1 MSETKKPSEK
11 PIVMIKLDEIYQS
24 REYKTL
30 DDIFLN
36 DSTGLLDDIKPVT
49 KSSANNSVLAQQF
62 DTINLFID
70 QQGRVPSSSASD
82 INEKINA
89 RLLATIQTNHVD
101 SQELLALDKHGLL
114 ATQSTTSTL
123 SDDKPTLSDKSVSNK
138 ENKEDGSENAIS
150 ASTKEAEPVT
160 EAVSELPVINSLDDI
175 FNSDDLGLFDN
186 IHSEI
191 LVNDHQSNTRAS
203 YDQYNDE
210 DIASR
215 FECKDFY
222 KFEATFERIS
232 KAIQTG
238 AFTKTNF
245 SSVKDIN
252 IGSVF
257 VLNGMLCY
265 VANIYKAEARKNTRS
280 QERLRL
286 IFSNGTESNMLTHSL
301 ATAQYKYENSYQL
314 LITDPDWMDDELAK
328 NFGDERQL
336 TGVIYVA
343 KLAETPSDLAH
354 YKHLH
359 KIGFS
364 TLTGEARTKHSI
376 RDTAFL
382 QQPVDIIAEW
392 QVYDANARSVERV
405 LHAFFYDQRVK
416 VSSKAADNN
425 LYKATEWFNVPLDE
439 IEKAINLVIAGDI
452 KDYRMDGAAGKIVL
466 K

>member
-30 DDIFLN
+30 EDIFSN
-36 DSTGLLDDIKPVT
+36 DSTGLLDDIKPIT

-62 DTINLFID
+62 NDINNFID
-70 QQGRVPSSSASD
+70 KYGRRPSSSASD
-82 INEKINA
+82 INEKISA
-89 RLLATIQTNHVD
+89 RLLATIQTNHAN

-114 ATQSTTSTL
+114 SAQSTASTL
-123 SDDKPTLSDKSVSNK
+123 SDDKPTLSENSMSNK
-138 ENKEDGSENAIS
+138 DDGSEKAIS
-150 ASTKEAEPVT
+150 DSTKEAELVV

-245 SSVKDIN
+245 SSVKAIN

-265 VANIYKAEARKNTRS
+265 VANIYKAEARKNARS

-286 IFSNGTESNMLTHSL
+286 IFSNGTESNMLTYSL

-328 NFGDERQL
+328 NFGDDRQL

-343 KLAETPSDLAH
+343 KLTETPNTLAH

-359 KIGFS
+359 KVGFS
-364 TLTGEARTKHSI
+364 TLTGEARTKHSV

-392 QVYDANARSVERV
+392 QVYDANARSVEGV

-416 VSSKAADNN
+416 VSLKAANDN
-425 LYKATEWFNVPLDE
+425 LYKATEWFNVPLAE

-452 KDYRMDGAAGKIVL
+452 KDYRMDGAAGKVVL

>member
-1 MSETKKPSEK
+1 MLGTKKPNEK

-30 DDIFLN
+30 EDIFSN
-36 DSTGLLDDIKPVT
+36 DSTGLLDDIKPIT
-49 KSSANNSVLAQQF
+49 KSSTNNSVLTQQF
-62 DTINLFID
+62 NDINNFID
-70 QQGRVPSSSASD
+70 QHGRIPSSSAND
-82 INEKINA
+82 INEKISA
-89 RLLATIQTNHVD
+89 RLLATIQTNHAK

-114 ATQSTTSTL
+114 TAQSTTPTL
-123 SDDKPTLSDKSVSNK
+123 SDKPTLSENSMSNK
-138 ENKEDGSENAIS
+138 DDGSEKAIS
-150 ASTKEAEPVT
+150 DSTKEAEPVV

-175 FNSDDLGLFDN
+175 FNSDDLGIFDN

-191 LVNDHQSNTRAS
+191 LVSDSQLHSRNT
-203 YDQYNDE
+203 YDQYDDE
-210 DIASR
+210 EIATR

-222 KFEATFERIS
+222 KFEPTFERIS

-245 SSVKDIN
+245 SSVKDIS

-257 VLNGMLCY
+257 VLNGILCY
-265 VANIYKAEARKNTRS
+265 VADIYQAENRKNERN
-280 QERLRL
+280 QQRLRL
-286 IFSNGTESNMLTHSL
+286 VFANGTESNMLIRSL

-314 LITDPDWMDDELAK
+314 LITDSDWMDDELAK
-328 NFGDERQL
+328 NFGDDRQL

-343 KLAETPSDLAH
+343 KLTETPNTLAH
-354 YKHLH
+354 YRDLH
-359 KIGFS
+359 KVGFS
-364 TLTGEARTKHSI
+364 TLTGEARTKHSV

-392 QVYDANARSVERV
+392 QVYDANARSVEGI

-416 VSSKAADNN
+416 VSSKAADDN

-452 KDYRMDGAAGKIVL
+452 KNYRMDSAAGKVVL

>member
-1 MSETKKPSEK
+1 MSETKKLSEK
-11 PIVMIKLDEIYQS
+11 PTVMIKLDEIYQS

-70 QQGRVPSSSASD
+70 QQGRVPSSSAND
-82 INEKINA
+82 INEKINS
-89 RLLATIQTNHVD
+89 RLLATIQTNHAH

-114 ATQSTTSTL
+114 TAQRTASTL
-123 SDDKPTLSDKSVSNK
+123 SDGKPTLSGKSMSN
-138 ENKEDGSENAIS
+138 NSGGSEKAIN
-150 ASTKEAEPVT
+150 
-160 EAVSELPVINSLDDI
+160 EAVSEPPVINSLDDI
-175 FNSDDLGLFDN
+175 FNSDDLGIFDN

-191 LVNDHQSNTRAS
+191 LVSDSQLNSRNT
-203 YDQYNDE
+203 YDQYDDE
-210 DIASR
+210 EIATR

-232 KAIQTG
+232 QAIQTG

-257 VLNGMLCY
+257 VLNGILCY
-265 VANIYKAEARKNTRS
+265 VADIYQAENRKNERN
-280 QERLRL
+280 QQRLRL
-286 IFSNGTESNMLTHSL
+286 VFANGTESNMLIRSL

-328 NFGDERQL
+328 NFGDDRQL

-343 KLAETPSDLAH
+343 KLTDTPNNLAH

-359 KIGFS
+359 KVGFS

-392 QVYDANARSVERV
+392 QVYDANARSLEGV

-416 VSSKAADNN
+416 VSSKAADDN

-439 IEKAINLVIAGDI
+439 IEKAINLVIEGDI
-452 KDYRMDGAAGKIVL
+452 KNYRMDGVAGKVVL

>member
-1 MSETKKPSEK
+1 MLGTKKPNEK

-30 DDIFLN
+30 EDIFSN

-49 KSSANNSVLAQQF
+49 RSSASNSVLAQQF

-70 QQGRVPSSSASD
+70 QHGRIPSSSAND
-82 INEKINA
+82 INEKISA
-89 RLLATIQTNHVD
+89 RLLATIQTNHTN

-114 ATQSTTSTL
+114 AVQSTAPTL
-123 SDDKPTLSDKSVSNK
+123 SDKPTLSDNSISNK
-138 ENKEDGSENAIS
+138 DDDGSEKAIS
-150 ASTKEAEPVT
+150 DSTKEADPVI

-175 FNSDDLGLFDN
+175 FNSDDLGIFDN

-222 KFEATFERIS
+222 KFETTFERIS

-245 SSVKDIN
+245 SSVKAIN

-265 VANIYKAEARKNTRS
+265 VANIYKAEARKNARS

-286 IFSNGTESNMLTHSL
+286 IFSNGTESNMLTYSL

-314 LITDPDWMDDELAK
+314 LITDPDWMDDALAK
-328 NFGDERQL
+328 NFGDDRQL

-343 KLAETPSDLAH
+343 KLTETPNTLAH

-359 KIGFS
+359 KVGFS
-364 TLTGEARTKHSI
+364 TLTGEARTKHSV

-392 QVYDANARSVERV
+392 QVYDANARSVEGV

-416 VSSKAADNN
+416 VSLKAANDN

-452 KDYRMDGAAGKIVL
+452 KNYRMDSAAGKVVL

>member
-1 MSETKKPSEK
+1 
-11 PIVMIKLDEIYQS
+11 MIKLDDIYQS

-30 DDIFLN
+30 DDIFSN
-36 DSTGLLDDIKPVT
+36 DSTGLLDDIKPIT
-49 KSSANNSVLAQQF
+49 KSSANNSVLTQQF
-62 DTINLFID
+62 NDINNFLD
-70 QQGRVPSSSASD
+70 KHGRFPSSSASD
-82 INEKINA
+82 INEKILA
-89 RLLATIQTNHVD
+89 RLLTTIQANNSS
-101 SQELLALDKHGLL
+101 SQELFGLDKHGLL
-114 ATQSTTSTL
+114 ATQNTTSTL
-123 SDDKPTLSDKSVSNK
+123 PEQPILSDINVSNEEDNTAKKQAPIK
-138 ENKEDGSENAIS
+138 E
-150 ASTKEAEPVT
+150 TEAVI
-160 EAVSELPVINSLDDI
+160 EAVSEPPVINSLDDI
-175 FNSDDLGLFDN
+175 FNSDDLGIFDN

-245 SSVKDIN
+245 SSVKAIN

-265 VANIYKAEARKNTRS
+265 VANIYKAEARKNVRS

-286 IFSNGTESNMLTHSL
+286 IFSNGTESNMLTYSL

-328 NFGDERQL
+328 KFGDDRQL

-343 KLAETPSDLAH
+343 KLTETPNTLAH

-359 KIGFS
+359 KVGFS
-364 TLTGEARTKHSI
+364 TLTGEARTKHSV

-392 QVYDANARSVERV
+392 QVYDANARSVEGV

-416 VSSKAADNN
+416 VSLKAANDN

-452 KDYRMDGAAGKIVL
+452 KNYRMDGAAGKVVPN
-466 K
+466 

>member
-1 MSETKKPSEK
+1 
-11 PIVMIKLDEIYQS
+11 MIKLDEIYQS

-30 DDIFLN
+30 EDIFSN

-49 KSSANNSVLAQQF
+49 RSSASNSVLAQQF

-70 QQGRVPSSSASD
+70 QHGRIPSSSAND
-82 INEKINA
+82 INEKISA
-89 RLLATIQTNHVD
+89 RLLATIQTNHTN

-114 ATQSTTSTL
+114 AVQSTAPTL
-123 SDDKPTLSDKSVSNK
+123 SDKPTLSDNSISNK
-138 ENKEDGSENAIS
+138 DDDGSEKAIS
-150 ASTKEAEPVT
+150 DSTKEADPVI

-175 FNSDDLGLFDN
+175 FNSDDLGIFDN

-222 KFEATFERIS
+222 KFETTFERIS

-245 SSVKDIN
+245 SSVKAIN

-265 VANIYKAEARKNTRS
+265 VANIYKAEARKNARS

-286 IFSNGTESNMLTHSL
+286 IFSNGTESNMLTYSL

-314 LITDPDWMDDELAK
+314 LITDPDWMDDALAK
-328 NFGDERQL
+328 NFGDDRQL

-343 KLAETPSDLAH
+343 KLTETPNTLAH

-359 KIGFS
+359 KVGFS
-364 TLTGEARTKHSI
+364 TLTGEARTKHSV

-392 QVYDANARSVERV
+392 QVYDANARSVEGV

-416 VSSKAADNN
+416 VSLKAANDN

-452 KDYRMDGAAGKIVL
+452 KNYRMDSAAGKVVL

>member
-1 MSETKKPSEK
+1 
-11 PIVMIKLDEIYQS
+11 MIKLDEIYQS

-30 DDIFLN
+30 DDIFSN
-36 DSTGLLDDIKPVT
+36 DSTGLLDDIKPIT
-49 KSSANNSVLAQQF
+49 KSSANNSVLTQQF
-62 DTINLFID
+62 NDINNFID
-70 QQGRVPSSSASD
+70 KQGRIPSSSASD

-89 RLLATIQTNHVD
+89 RLLATMQTNHAN
-101 SQELLALDKHGLL
+101 SQELLALDKHSLL
-114 ATQSTTSTL
+114 AAQSTAF
-123 SDDKPTLSDKSVSNK
+123 TLSDKPALSDKSMNNK
-138 ENKEDGSENAIS
+138 DNETEKAIS
-150 ASTKEAEPVT
+150 ASTKEADPVI
-160 EAVSELPVINSLDDI
+160 EDFSKPPVINSLDDI
-175 FNSDDLGLFDN
+175 FNSDDLGIFDN

-191 LVNDHQSNTRAS
+191 LVSDSQSNTRAS

-245 SSVKDIN
+245 SSVKAIN

-265 VANIYKAEARKNTRS
+265 VANIYKAEARKNARS

-286 IFSNGTESNMLTHSL
+286 IFSNGTESNMLTYSL

-328 NFGDERQL
+328 NFGDQRQL
-336 TGVIYVA
+336 TGVIYIA
-343 KLAETPSDLAH
+343 KLTDTPSNLAH

-364 TLTGEARTKHSI
+364 TLTGEVRTKHSI

-382 QQPVDIIAEW
+382 QQPVNIIAEW
-392 QVYDANARSVERV
+392 QVYDANARSVEGV

-416 VSSKAADNN
+416 VSLKAANDN

-452 KDYRMDGAAGKIVL
+452 KHYRMDSTAGKVVL

>member
-1 MSETKKPSEK
+1 MSETKKQSEK

-30 DDIFLN
+30 EDIFSN
-36 DSTGLLDDIKPVT
+36 DSTGLLDDIKPIT
-49 KSSANNSVLAQQF
+49 KSSANNSVLAHQF
-62 DTINLFID
+62 ETINLFID
-70 QQGRVPSSSASD
+70 QHGCIPSSSAND

-89 RLLATIQTNHVD
+89 RLLATIQTNHAN

-114 ATQSTTSTL
+114 TAQSTTSIL
-123 SDDKPTLSDKSVSNK
+123 SEEPKALDKSMSN
-138 ENKEDGSENAIS
+138 EEDSIAK
-150 ASTKEAEPVT
+150 KEARIKKDAPVV
-160 EAVSELPVINSLDDI
+160 EAVNELPVINSLDDI
-175 FNSDDLGLFDN
+175 FNSDDLGIFDN

-191 LVNDHQSNTRAS
+191 LVSDSQLNSRNT
-203 YDQYNDE
+203 YDQYDDE
-210 DIASR
+210 EIATR
-215 FECKDFY
+215 FECKEFY

-232 KAIQTG
+232 QAIQTG

-257 VLNGMLCY
+257 VLNGILCY
-265 VANIYKAEARKNTRS
+265 VADIYQAENRKNERN
-280 QERLRL
+280 QQRLRL
-286 IFSNGTESNMLTHSL
+286 VFANGTESNMLIRSL

-328 NFGDERQL
+328 SFGDDRQL

-343 KLAETPSDLAH
+343 KLTDTPSTLAH

-359 KIGFS
+359 KVGFS

-392 QVYDANARSVERV
+392 QVYDANARSVEGV

-416 VSSKAADNN
+416 VSLKAANDN

-452 KDYRMDGAAGKIVL
+452 KNYRMDGTAGKVVL

>member
-1 MSETKKPSEK
+1 MSETKKLSEK

-30 DDIFLN
+30 EDIFSN
-36 DSTGLLDDIKPVT
+36 DSTGLLDDIKPAT

-62 DTINLFID
+62 DSINVFID
-70 QQGRVPSSSASD
+70 QQGRVPSSSAGD
-82 INEKINA
+82 INEKISA
-89 RLLATIQTNHVD
+89 RLLATIQTNHAN

-114 ATQSTTSTL
+114 AAQSTA
-123 SDDKPTLSDKSVSNK
+123 PTLSDKPKVLDKSMSNK
-138 ENKEDGSENAIS
+138 DNGSEKVIS
-150 ASTKEAEPVT
+150 DSTKEAELVI
-160 EAVSELPVINSLDDI
+160 EAVSEPPVINSLDDI
-175 FNSDDLGLFDN
+175 FNSDDLGIFDN

-191 LVNDHQSNTRAS
+191 LVSDSQINSRNT
-203 YDQYNDE
+203 YDQYDDE
-210 DIASR
+210 EIATR

-232 KAIQTG
+232 QAIQTG

-257 VLNGMLCY
+257 VLNGILCY
-265 VANIYKAEARKNTRS
+265 VADIYQAENRKNERN
-280 QERLRL
+280 QQRLRL
-286 IFSNGTESNMLTHSL
+286 VFANGTESNMLIRSL

-328 NFGDERQL
+328 SFGDKRQL
-336 TGVIYVA
+336 TGVIYIA
-343 KLAETPSDLAH
+343 KLIDTPDNLAH
-354 YKHLH
+354 YKNLH

-364 TLTGEARTKHSI
+364 TLTGEVRTKNSI

-382 QQPVDIIAEW
+382 QQAVDIIAEW
-392 QVYDANARSVERV
+392 EVYDANARSVESV

-416 VSSKAADNN
+416 VSLKGSDDKV
-425 LYKATEWFNVPLDE
+425 YKATEWFDSPLTE
-439 IEKAINLVIAGDI
+439 IEKAINLVISGDI
-452 KDYRMDGAAGKIVL
+452 KDYRMDSASGKIVGA
-466 K
+466 

>member
-1 MSETKKPSEK
+1 MSETKKLSEK
-11 PIVMIKLDEIYQS
+11 PTVMIKLDEIYQS

-70 QQGRVPSSSASD
+70 QQGRIPSSSASD

-89 RLLATIQTNHVD
+89 RLLATIQTNHAN

-114 ATQSTTSTL
+114 AAQSNTSTIPEQ
-123 SDDKPTLSDKSVSNK
+123 PTVLDKSIIIK
-138 ENKEDGSENAIS
+138 DDITENQTLTKEDA
-150 ASTKEAEPVT
+150 PVV
-160 EAVSELPVINSLDDI
+160 EAVNELPIINSLDDI
-175 FNSDDLGLFDN
+175 FNSDDLGIFDN

-191 LVNDHQSNTRAS
+191 LVSDSQINSRNT
-203 YDQYNDE
+203 YDQYDDE
-210 DIASR
+210 EIATR

-222 KFEATFERIS
+222 KFETTFERIS
-232 KAIQTG
+232 QAIQTG

-245 SSVKDIN
+245 SSVKDIS

-257 VLNGMLCY
+257 VLNGILCY
-265 VANIYKAEARKNTRS
+265 VADIYQAENRKNERN
-280 QERLRL
+280 QQRLRL
-286 IFSNGTESNMLTHSL
+286 VFANGTESNMLIRSL

-328 NFGDERQL
+328 SFGDKRQL
-336 TGVIYVA
+336 TGVIYIA
-343 KLAETPSDLAH
+343 KLIDTPDNLAH
-354 YKHLH
+354 YKNLH

-364 TLTGEARTKHSI
+364 TLTGEARTKNSI

-382 QQPVDIIAEW
+382 QQAVDIIAEW
-392 QVYDANARSVERV
+392 EVYDANARSVESV

-416 VSSKAADNN
+416 VSLKGSDDKI
-425 LYKATEWFNVPLDE
+425 YKATEWFEAPLTE
-439 IEKAINLVIAGDI
+439 IEKAINLVISGDI
-452 KDYRMDGAAGKIVL
+452 KDYRMDNASGKIVAA
-466 K
+466 

>member
-11 PIVMIKLDEIYQS
+11 PTVMIKLDEIYQS

-70 QQGRVPSSSASD
+70 QQGRIPSSSASD

-89 RLLATIQTNHVD
+89 RLLATIQTNHAN

-114 ATQSTTSTL
+114 TAQHTASTP
-123 SDDKPTLSDKSVSNK
+123 SDDKPTLSDKSMSN
-138 ENKEDGSENAIS
+138 EGAGSKNAVS

-160 EAVSELPVINSLDDI
+160 EAVSELPIINSLDDI
-175 FNSDDLGLFDN
+175 FNSDDLGIFDN

-191 LVNDHQSNTRAS
+191 LVSDSQLNSRNT
-203 YDQYNDE
+203 YDQYDDE
-210 DIASR
+210 EIATR

-232 KAIQTG
+232 QAIQTG

-257 VLNGMLCY
+257 VLNGILCY
-265 VANIYKAEARKNTRS
+265 VADIYQAENRKNERN
-280 QERLRL
+280 QQRLRL
-286 IFSNGTESNMLTHSL
+286 VFANGTESNMLIRSL

-328 NFGDERQL
+328 SFGDDRQL

-343 KLAETPSDLAH
+343 KLTDTPKNLAH
-354 YKHLH
+354 YNHLH
-359 KIGFS
+359 KVGFS
-364 TLTGEARTKHSI
+364 TLTGEVRTKHSI

-382 QQPVDIIAEW
+382 QQPVNIIAEW
-392 QVYDANARSVERV
+392 QVYDANARSVEGV

-416 VSSKAADNN
+416 VSLKAGDDN

-452 KDYRMDGAAGKIVL
+452 KNYRMDGAAGKVVL

>member
-1 MSETKKPSEK
+1 MLGTKKPNEK

-30 DDIFLN
+30 EDIFSN
-36 DSTGLLDDIKPVT
+36 DSTGLLDDVKPIT

-82 INEKINA
+82 INEKISA
-89 RLLATIQTNHVD
+89 RLLATIQTNHAN

-114 ATQSTTSTL
+114 AVKSNTYTL
-123 SDDKPTLSDKSVSNK
+123 SDDKPTLSGKSIINK
-138 ENKEDGSENAIS
+138 GDGSEKAIS
-150 ASTKEAEPVT
+150 DSSKEAEPAI
-160 EAVSELPVINSLDDI
+160 EAVSEPAVINSLDDI
-175 FNSDDLGLFDN
+175 FDSDDLGIFDN

-245 SSVKDIN
+245 SSVKAIN

-265 VANIYKAEARKNTRS
+265 VANIYKAEARKNARS

-286 IFSNGTESNMLTHSL
+286 IFSNGTESNMLTYSL

-328 NFGDERQL
+328 NFGDNRQL

-343 KLAETPSDLAH
+343 KLTETPNTLAH
-354 YKHLH
+354 YRDLH
-359 KIGFS
+359 KVGFS
-364 TLTGEARTKHSI
+364 TLTGEARTKHSV

-392 QVYDANARSVERV
+392 QVYDANARSVEGV

-416 VSSKAADNN
+416 VSLKAANDN
-425 LYKATEWFNVPLDE
+425 LYKATEWFNVPLAE

-452 KDYRMDGAAGKIVL
+452 KDYRMDGAAGKVVL

>member
-30 DDIFLN
+30 EDIFSN
-36 DSTGLLDDIKPVT
+36 DSTGLLDDAKSIT
-49 KSSANNSVLAQQF
+49 KSSANNSVLTQQF
-62 DTINLFID
+62 NDINNFLD
-70 QQGRVPSSSASD
+70 KHGRLPSSSAND

-89 RLLATIQTNHVD
+89 RLLATIQTNHAN
-101 SQELLALDKHGLL
+101 SQELLSLDKHGLL
-114 ATQSTTSTL
+114 AASSTTSTL
-123 SDDKPTLSDKSVSNK
+123 SVEPT
-138 ENKEDGSENAIS
+138 IS
-150 ASTKEAEPVT
+150 AKSMRNEDNASEKAASNASHEPVI
-160 EAVSELPVINSLDDI
+160 EAVSEPPAINSLDDI

-191 LVNDHQSNTRAS
+191 LVSDSQLNSRNT
-203 YDQYNDE
+203 YDQYDDE
-210 DIASR
+210 EIASR

-257 VLNGMLCY
+257 VLNGILCY
-265 VANIYKAEARKNTRS
+265 VADIYQAENRKNERN
-280 QERLRL
+280 QQRLRL
-286 IFSNGTESNMLTHSL
+286 VFANGTESNMLIRSL

-328 NFGDERQL
+328 NFGDDRQL

-343 KLAETPSDLAH
+343 KLTETPNTLAH

-359 KIGFS
+359 KVGFS
-364 TLTGEARTKHSI
+364 TLTGEARTKHSV

-392 QVYDANARSVERV
+392 QVYDANARSVEGV

-416 VSSKAADNN
+416 VSLKAANDN

-452 KDYRMDGAAGKIVL
+452 KDYRMDGAAGKVVI

>member
-30 DDIFLN
+30 DDIFIN
-36 DSTGLLDDIKPVT
+36 DSTGLLDDIKPT
-49 KSSANNSVLAQQF
+49 SKSADTNSVLAQQF

-70 QQGRVPSSSASD
+70 QQGRVPSSSARD
-82 INEKINA
+82 INEKIQA
-89 RLLATIQTNHVD
+89 RLLTTIQTNHAD
-101 SQELLALDKHGLL
+101 SQELLALDRHGLL
-114 ATQSTTSTL
+114 TAQSTASTL
-123 SDDKPTLSDKSVSNK
+123 SDDKPTLSDKSTSNK
-138 ENKEDGSENAIS
+138 DDKPEKASS
-150 ASTKEAEPVT
+150 ASTEKAESVI
-160 EAVSELPVINSLDDI
+160 EAVSEPPVINSLDDI
-175 FNSDDLGLFDN
+175 FNSDDLGIFDN

-191 LVNDHQSNTRAS
+191 LISDHQASTRAS

-232 KAIQTG
+232 QAIQTG
-238 AFTKTNF
+238 AFTKSNF

-257 VLNGMLCY
+257 VLNGILCY
-265 VANIYKAEARKNTRS
+265 VANIYQAENRKNERN
-280 QERLRL
+280 QQRLRL
-286 IFSNGTESNMLTHSL
+286 IFANGTESNMLIRSL

-343 KLAETPSDLAH
+343 KLTETPNELAH

-392 QVYDANARSVERV
+392 QVYDANARSVESV

-416 VSSKAADNN
+416 VSSKAVDDN

-452 KDYRMDGAAGKIVL
+452 KNYRMDSATGKVVL

>member
-1 MSETKKPSEK
+1 MSGTKKPSEK

-30 DDIFLN
+30 EDIFSN
-36 DSTGLLDDIKPVT
+36 DSTGLLNDIKPIT

-62 DTINLFID
+62 NDINNFID
-70 QQGRVPSSSASD
+70 KYGRCPSSSASD
-82 INEKINA
+82 INEKISA
-89 RLLATIQTNHVD
+89 RLLATIQTNHAN

-114 ATQSTTSTL
+114 TAQSTASTL
-123 SDDKPTLSDKSVSNK
+123 SDDKPTLSDKIMSNK
-138 ENKEDGSENAIS
+138 DDGSEKAIS
-150 ASTKEAEPVT
+150 DSTKEAELVV

-175 FNSDDLGLFDN
+175 FNSDDLGIFDN

-245 SSVKDIN
+245 SSVKAIN

-265 VANIYKAEARKNTRS
+265 VANIYKAEARKNARS

-286 IFSNGTESNMLTHSL
+286 IFSNGTESNMLTYSL

-328 NFGDERQL
+328 NFGDDRQL

-343 KLAETPSDLAH
+343 KLTETPNTLAH

-359 KIGFS
+359 KVGFS
-364 TLTGEARTKHSI
+364 TLTGEARTKHSV

-392 QVYDANARSVERV
+392 QVYDANARSVEGV

-416 VSSKAADNN
+416 VSLKAANDN
-425 LYKATEWFNVPLDE
+425 LYKATEWFNVPLAE

-452 KDYRMDGAAGKIVL
+452 KDYRMDSTAGKVVL

>member
-1 MSETKKPSEK
+1 MSETKKLSEK

-30 DDIFLN
+30 EDIFSN
-36 DSTGLLDDIKPVT
+36 DSTGLLDDIKPAT

-62 DTINLFID
+62 DSINVFID
-70 QQGRVPSSSASD
+70 QQGRVPSSSAGD
-82 INEKINA
+82 INEKISA
-89 RLLATIQTNHVD
+89 RLLATIQTNHAN

-114 ATQSTTSTL
+114 AAQSTA
-123 SDDKPTLSDKSVSNK
+123 PTLSDKPKVLDKSMSNK
-138 ENKEDGSENAIS
+138 DNGSEKVIS
-150 ASTKEAEPVT
+150 DSTKEAELVI
-160 EAVSELPVINSLDDI
+160 EAVSEPPVINSLDDI
-175 FNSDDLGLFDN
+175 FNSDDLGIFDN

-191 LVNDHQSNTRAS
+191 LVSDSQINSRNT
-203 YDQYNDE
+203 YDQYDDE
-210 DIASR
+210 EIATR

-232 KAIQTG
+232 QAIQTG

-257 VLNGMLCY
+257 VLNGILCY
-265 VANIYKAEARKNTRS
+265 VADIYQAENRKNERN
-280 QERLRL
+280 QQRLRL
-286 IFSNGTESNMLTHSL
+286 VFANGTESNMLIRSL

-328 NFGDERQL
+328 SFGDKRQL
-336 TGVIYVA
+336 TGVIYIA
-343 KLAETPSDLAH
+343 KLIDTPDNLAH
-354 YKHLH
+354 YKNLH

-364 TLTGEARTKHSI
+364 TLTGEVRTKNSI

-382 QQPVDIIAEW
+382 QQAVDIIAEW
-392 QVYDANARSVERV
+392 EVYDANARSVESV

-416 VSSKAADNN
+416 VSLKGSDDKI
-425 LYKATEWFNVPLDE
+425 YKATEWFDAPLTE
-439 IEKAINLVIAGDI
+439 IEKAINLVISGDI
-452 KDYRMDGAAGKIVL
+452 KDYRMDNAGGKIVAA
-466 K
+466 

>member
-30 DDIFLN
+30 EDIFSN
-36 DSTGLLDDIKPVT
+36 DSTGLLDNIKPVT

-70 QQGRVPSSSASD
+70 QHGRCPSSSASD

-89 RLLATIQTNHVD
+89 RLLATIQINHAN

-114 ATQSTTSTL
+114 SAQSTASTL
-123 SDDKPTLSDKSVSNK
+123 SDKPTLSDKIMSNK
-138 ENKEDGSENAIS
+138 DDGSEKAIS
-150 ASTKEAEPVT
+150 DSTKEANPVIK
-160 EAVSELPVINSLDDI
+160 AVSEPLVINSLDDI
-175 FNSDDLGLFDN
+175 FNSDDLGIFDN

-245 SSVKDIN
+245 SSVKAIN

-265 VANIYKAEARKNTRS
+265 VANIYKAEARKNARS

-286 IFSNGTESNMLTHSL
+286 IFSNGTESNMLTYSL

-328 NFGDERQL
+328 NFGDDRQL

-343 KLAETPSDLAH
+343 KLTETPNTLAH

-359 KIGFS
+359 KVGFS
-364 TLTGEARTKHSI
+364 TLTGEARTKHSV

-392 QVYDANARSVERV
+392 QVYDANARSVEGI

-416 VSSKAADNN
+416 VSSKAADDN

-452 KDYRMDGAAGKIVL
+452 KNYRMDSAAGKVVL

>member
-1 MSETKKPSEK
+1 MSETKKLSEK
-11 PIVMIKLDEIYQS
+11 PTAMIKLDEIYQS

-30 DDIFLN
+30 EDIFSN

-49 KSSANNSVLAQQF
+49 KSSANNSVLTQQF
-62 DTINLFID
+62 NDINTFID
-70 QQGRVPSSSASD
+70 KNGRRPSSSASD
-82 INEKINA
+82 INEKILA
-89 RLLATIQTNHVD
+89 RLLITIQTNSSK
-101 SQELLALDKHGLL
+101 SQELLSIDKHKLL
-114 ATQSTTSTL
+114 ATQSNTSTL
-123 SDDKPTLSDKSVSNK
+123 PEEPTASDKSMSN
-138 ENKEDGSENAIS
+138 ENNIAESKTSIEED
-150 ASTKEAEPVT
+150 EPVIET
-160 EAVSELPVINSLDDI
+160 VSEPPSINSLDDI

-191 LVNDHQSNTRAS
+191 LVNDSQNTARAS

-222 KFEATFERIS
+222 KFEATFERIY

-257 VLNGMLCY
+257 VLNGILCY
-265 VANIYKAEARKNTRS
+265 VADIYQAENRKNERN
-280 QERLRL
+280 QKRLRL
-286 IFSNGTESNMLTHSL
+286 VFANGTESNMLIRSL

-314 LITDPDWMDDELAK
+314 LVTDPDWMDDELAK
-328 NFGDERQL
+328 NFGDDRQL

-343 KLAETPSDLAH
+343 KLTETPSNLKH
-354 YKHLH
+354 YKQLH

-392 QVYDANARSVERV
+392 QVYDANARSVESV
-405 LHAFFYDQRVK
+405 LHAFFYDQRIK
-416 VSSKAADNN
+416 VSSKAGDDNI
-425 LYKATEWFNVPLDE
+425 YKATEWFNVPLDE
-439 IEKAINLVIAGDI
+439 IEKVINLVIAGDI
-452 KDYRMDGAAGKIVL
+452 KNYRMDGVDGKVVL

>member
-1 MSETKKPSEK
+1 MLETKKLSEK

-30 DDIFLN
+30 EDIFSN

-49 KSSANNSVLAQQF
+49 KSSANNSVLIQQF
-62 DTINLFID
+62 NDINNFID
-70 QQGRVPSSSASD
+70 KNGRRPSSNAGE
-82 INEKINA
+82 INEKILA
-89 RLLATIQTNHVD
+89 RLLTTIQTNSSK
-101 SQELLALDKHGLL
+101 SQELLSIDKHGLL
-114 ATQSTTSTL
+114 ANQSTTSTL
-123 SDDKPTLSDKSVSNK
+123 SEEPKALDNSISN
-138 ENKEDGSENAIS
+138 ENNIAESKTSIEED
-150 ASTKEAEPVT
+150 EPVIET
-160 EAVSELPVINSLDDI
+160 VSEPPSINSLDDI

-191 LVNDHQSNTRAS
+191 LVSGSQLNSRNT
-203 YDQYNDE
+203 YDQYDDE
-210 DIASR
+210 EIATR

-232 KAIQTG
+232 QAIQTG

-257 VLNGMLCY
+257 VLNGILCY
-265 VANIYKAEARKNTRS
+265 VADIYQAENRKNERN
-280 QERLRL
+280 QQRLRL
-286 IFSNGTESNMLTHSL
+286 VFANGTESNMLIRSL

-328 NFGDERQL
+328 SFGDDRQL

-343 KLAETPSDLAH
+343 KLTDTPSTLAH

-359 KIGFS
+359 KVGFS

-392 QVYDANARSVERV
+392 QVYDANARSVEGV

-416 VSSKAADNN
+416 VSSKAANDN

-452 KDYRMDGAAGKIVL
+452 KNYRMDGAAGKVVL